1 MIRGFFGGRPA
12 RTQNSYLPFQLP
24 LNAGKKLT
32 ENEKRY
38 LRGNMMKKLNV
49 LEELE
54 EKEATANSVSMLLSS
69 ISSYYITNDR
79 KFLFRRGH

>member
-1 MIRGFFGGRPA
+1 
-12 RTQNSYLPFQLP
+12 
-24 LNAGKKLT
+24 
-32 ENEKRY
+32 
-38 LRGNMMKKLNV
+38 MKKLNV